1 MLGISFFAAIVG
13 RIYIRRQHYKKEAN
27 NIAKAIACVPPLY
40 LRSQDLPY
48 LYSPHSTNIME
59 NLNETINN
67 SNQRKE
73 IIVIGKPGQGT
84 THSVVNVAIQL
95 QEAKTHKC
103 LLVDLNKAFSDF
115 CTAKAADVAKIIFP
129 SNNLIDMISNFV

>member
-13 RIYIRRQHYKKEAN
+13 RIYIRRQHYKKEAD

-59 NLNETINN
+59 NLNETIKMTK
-67 SNQRKE
+67 SEGKE
-73 IIVIGKPGQGT
+73 GEVRTRREVRLKERRRDG
-84 THSVVNVAIQL
+84 H
-95 QEAKTHKC
+95 
-103 LLVDLNKAFSDF
+103 
-115 CTAKAADVAKIIFP
+115 
-129 SNNLIDMISNFV
+129 